1 MTKNKNKKKTAL
13 INENVIRRWGK
24 LAAMPALTENYLETM
39 TEEDDLEME
48 DEVVDLAGDME
59 GAEEMDAE
67 VEMDMEAESGPQLP
81 LSADQVEVLVQG
93 IADKLSELTGE
104 QVDVAN
110 AEELGDEEA
119 AMDMDAEVSLDDL
132 VDDEAAM
139 RDAVPYNRDDKEL
152 NLEVVDDE
160 NLTEVVLKR
169 VVERLLSR
177 KQFLLMTNQLKKD
190 DLQNLIREVV
200 FSLKEGNHGWLLE
213 SPIPKSTDTG
223 TPLPSRLP

>member
-39 TEEDDLEME
+39 TEEDDIEME

-104 QVDVAN
+104 QVDVAS

-119 AMDMDAEVSLDDL
+119 AMDMDAEVNLDDL
-132 VDDEAAM
+132 VDDEAAGRNEM
-139 RDAVPYNRDDKEL
+139 PYNRDDKEL

-160 NLTEVVLKR
+160 NLAEVVLKR

-177 KQFLLMTNQLKKD
+177 K
-190 DLQNLIREVV
+190 
-200 FSLKEGNHGWLLE
+200 
-213 SPIPKSTDTG
+213 
-223 TPLPSRLP
+223 